1 MRQIRLAA
9 EESGSALIAGI
20 IVLMVVMMLG
30 SVAVQY
36 ANVQT
41 HQTGR
46 ERSAE
51 AAFNV
56 AESALD
62 AEGTL
67 LGSGWPSTSA
77 TAWPVCTQASTSSST
92 CPESAIAEGFNRTY
106 AGSVYKSP
114 TWSVQLID
122 DNVSGVA
129 DGNYYA
135 DSILTNAG
143 LAHYDKGGASG
154 GTADNKLWIRAS
166 ATIAGQTR
174 TVVSLVS
181 RQSFVVDLPQNVI
194 TSGGV
199 ITNNNG
205 NKIIIEAK
213 DSTSGLSGTVAVR
226 CNPAGTPPA
235 PVYRDPC
242 AGWDPKHGQ
251 LDPASNYTL
260 AYADP
265 TTSGQTLSTGEIEA
279 LRQSAQFSGTYY
291 AAGTCPTFG
300 TTGVLFI
307 ENANCSYTSNS
318 QWGSDAN
325 PVALIVATGT
335 LSINASKIY
344 GIIYMADGQGT
355 APTNGLCSSSA
366 QNTVVTIGGSGAIHG
381 GLFID
386 KCGTTAVGD
395 KGGDNGFDIAYD
407 TAVFNG
413 FRTYATP
420 SLALSTFRVIGN
432 SGS

>member
-1 MRQIRLAA
+1 MKRLAA
-9 EESGSALIAGI
+9 HESGSALIAGI
-20 IVLMVVMMLG
+20 IVLMVVLMLG

-41 HQTGR
+41 HQTGN
-46 ERSAE
+46 ERGGE

-67 LGSGWPSTSA
+67 LAQSWPTTAA
-77 TAWPVCTQASTSSST
+77 TAWPVCRQSSTTSST

-114 TWSVQLID
+114 TWSVQLVD

-129 DGNYYA
+129 DANYYA
-135 DSILTNAG
+135 DSILSNAG
-143 LAHYDKGGASG
+143 LAHYDSNG
-154 GTADNKLWIRAS
+154 DNKFWIRAS

-174 TVVSLVS
+174 TVVSQIS
-181 RQSFVVDLPQNVI
+181 RQSYVVDLPQNVI

-226 CNPAGTPPA
+226 CNPAGNPPTPT
-235 PVYRDPC
+235 YRDPC

-260 AYADP
+260 GYTDP
-265 TTSGQTLSTGEIEA
+265 TASYQTLSTSEIDA
-279 LRQSAQFSGTYY
+279 LRQSAEFGGTYY
-291 AAGTCPTFG
+291 SAGTCPTFG
-300 TTGVLFI
+300 TAGVLFV
-307 ENANCSYTSNS
+307 ENADCSYTSNA
-318 QWGSDAN
+318 QWGSDTN
-325 PVALIVATGT
+325 PVAIIVAQGT
-335 LSINASKIY
+335 LTINASKIY
-344 GIIYMADGQGT
+344 GIIYMANGQGT
-355 APTNGLCSSSA
+355 APTNGVCASTSPP

-386 KCGTTAVGD
+386 RCGTAAVGD

-413 FRTYATP
+413 FRTYASP

-432 SGS
+432 NGS

>member
-1 MRQIRLAA
+1 VCRQ
-9 EESGSALIAGI
+9 S
-20 IVLMVVMMLG
+20 
-30 SVAVQY
+30 
-36 ANVQT
+36 
-41 HQTGR
+41 
-46 ERSAE
+46 
-51 AAFNV
+51 
-56 AESALD
+56 
-62 AEGTL
+62 
-67 LGSGWPSTSA
+67 ST
-77 TAWPVCTQASTSSST
+77 TSST

-114 TWSVQLID
+114 TWSVQLVD

-129 DGNYYA
+129 DANYYA
-135 DSILTNAG
+135 DSILSNAG
-143 LAHYDKGGASG
+143 LAHYDSNG
-154 GTADNKLWIRAS
+154 DNKFWIRAS

-174 TVVSLVS
+174 TVVSQVS
-181 RQSFVVDLPQNVI
+181 RQSYVVDLPQNVI

-226 CNPAGTPPA
+226 CNPAGNPPTPT
-235 PVYRDPC
+235 YRDPC

-260 AYADP
+260 GYTDP
-265 TTSGQTLSTGEIEA
+265 TASYQTLSTSEIDA
-279 LRQSAQFSGTYY
+279 LRQSAEFGGTYY
-291 AAGTCPTFG
+291 SAGTCPTFG
-300 TTGVLFI
+300 TAGVLFV
-307 ENANCSYTSNS
+307 ENADCSYTSNA
-318 QWGSDAN
+318 QWGSDTN
-325 PVALIVATGT
+325 PVAIIVAQGT
-335 LSINASKIY
+335 LTINASKIY
-344 GIIYMADGQGT
+344 GIIYMANGQGT
-355 APTNGLCSSSA
+355 APTNGVCASTSPP

-386 KCGTTAVGD
+386 RCGTAAVGD

-413 FRTYATP
+413 FRTYASP

-432 SGS
+432 NGS

>member
-1 MRQIRLAA
+1 MRRIRFTA

-36 ANVQT
+36 ADVQS
-41 HQTGR
+41 HQTGK
-46 ERSAE
+46 ERAGE

-56 AESALD
+56 AESALE

-67 LGSGWPSTSA
+67 LGSSWPSTSA
-77 TAWPVCTQASTSSST
+77 TAWPVCTQSSTSGST
-92 CPESAIAEGFNRTY
+92 CPESAIAEGFNKTY
-106 AGSVYKSP
+106 AGSVYNSP
-114 TWSVQLID
+114 TWSVQLVD

-129 DGNYYA
+129 DSNYYS

-143 LAHYDKGGASG
+143 LAHYDANG
-154 GTADNKLWIRAS
+154 DNKLWIRAS

-174 TVVSLVS
+174 TVVSMIS

-199 ITNNNG
+199 VTGNNG

-226 CNPAGTPPA
+226 CDPASGSPQ
-235 PVYRDPC
+235 YRDPC
-242 AGWDPKHGQ
+242 AGWDPTHGQ

-260 AYADP
+260 GYVDP
-265 TTSGQTLSTGEIEA
+265 TSSYQTLSSGELEA
-279 LRQSAQFSGTYY
+279 LRQSAQSSGTYY
-291 AAGTCPTFG
+291 PAGTCPPFG

-307 ENANCSYTSNS
+307 ENANCSYSTNAT
-318 QWGSDAN
+318 WGSDTN
-325 PVALIVATGT
+325 PVAIIVATGT
-335 LSINASKIY
+335 LSISASQIY
-344 GIIYMADGQGT
+344 GIVYMANGQGT
-355 APTNGLCSSSA
+355 DPTNGLCTAA
-366 QNTVVTIGGSGAIHG
+366 QQNVVLTVGGSGSIHG

-386 KCGTTAVGD
+386 KCGTATIGD

-432 SGS
+432 NGS